1 MLIEPL
7 HTFTEVKI
15 FSTSLQIKCVYNV
28 VYALFFFEKMIEME
42 CVIESN

>member
-28 VYALFFFEKMIEME
+28 VYALFFEKMIEME